1 MRVEVERFMRIALN
15 LAAQAKGETYPNPL
29 VGAVIVKNNRIV
41 GRGFH
46 KKAGGPHAEIFA
58 LKEAGKNAKG
68 AVLFCTFEPCAH
80 YGATGPCVKEIV
92 DAGVKEVYAGMIDP
106 NPLTKGK
113 GIAYLKKKGIGVEVG
128 FLQEEIERLNEDFI
142 KAVTKKMPFVTVKIA
157 ESLDGKIATRTGESK
172 WVTSAES
179 REYAHVLRCYYDA
192 IMVGINTVLKDDPWL
207 ESSQRRHPL
216 TKIVLDS
223 DLRIPLTS
231 RLFKNKSSVIIAAAR
246 NNETKERELTRRGIK
261 VLYVKTERERV
272 SLKDLLQKL
281 NSLKIRNI
289 LVEGGAELVG
299 SFLDHKLADKALFF
313 IAPKIIGG
321 RRALSAVGGE
331 GVKELHQAAYLRD
344 IEIKKIKD
352 DILIEGYLKYRK

>member
-1 MRVEVERFMRIALN
+1 MRVDVERFMRIALN
-15 LAAQAKGETYPNPL
+15 LAAKAKGKTYPNPL
-29 VGAVIVKNNRIV
+29 VGVVIVKNNRIV

-58 LKEAGKNAKG
+58 LKEAGQNAEG

-113 GIAYLKKKGIGVEVG
+113 GIAYLRKKGVGVKVG
-128 FLQEEIERLNEDFI
+128 FLQKEIERLNEDFI
-142 KAVTKKMPFVTVKIA
+142 KVMTKSEPFVTVKIA
-157 ESLDGKIATRTGESK
+157 ESLDGKIATRRGESK
-172 WVTSAES
+172 WITSAES
-179 REYAHVLRCYYDA
+179 RKHAHVLRRYYDA
-192 IMVGINTVLKDDPWL
+192 IMVGINTILKDDPRL
-207 ESSQRRHPL
+207 EPYHNSHRL
-216 TKIVLDS
+216 VKIIVDS
-223 DLRIPLTS
+223 DLKIPFDA
-231 RLFKNKSSVIIAAAR
+231 RVFKTKSSVIIAAVKK
-246 NNETKERELTRRGIK
+246 NEAKEEKLIK
-261 VLYVKTERERV
+261 LGAQVLYVKSEKERV

-281 NSLKIRNI
+281 NNLKIRNI

-299 SFLDHKLADKALFF
+299 SFLDHRLADKALFF

-331 GVKELHQAAYLRD
+331 GVKKLHQAAYLRD
-344 IEIKKIKD
+344 VEIKRIKD
-352 DILIEGYLKYRK
+352 DILIEGYLKYRE